1 MSIKI
6 KQYRCPYSKN
16 ETDESIISTCMYF
29 AFIRHTEKI
38 VNYVT
43 GNVLKVV
50 PGENLP
56 SVFSSE
62 TTICDLY
69 DKENINQQ
77 TCYKNM
83 FPYHFREGII

>member
-6 KQYRCPYSKN
+6 KMIAMPSQKDRTQTESNVLCVNTSYRN
-16 ETDESIISTCMYF
+16 
-29 AFIRHTEKI
+29 I

-43 GNVLKVV
+43 GNVQNVV

-56 SVFSSE
+56 LVFSSE

-69 DKENINQQ
+69 DKKNINSH
-77 TCYKNM
+77 TCYK
-83 FPYHFREGII
+83 YEIHIISVKE

>member
-1 MSIKI
+1 MSIEI
-6 KQYRCPYSKN
+6 KTIAMPISERQKTQVEGNVICVNTSYRN
-16 ETDESIISTCMYF
+16 
-29 AFIRHTEKI
+29 I

-43 GNVLKVV
+43 GNVQNVV

-56 SVFSSE
+56 LVFSSE

-69 DKENINQQ
+69 DKKE
-77 TCYKNM
+77 YKFTYLLIIM